1 VIRPERAGTRARL
14 LAALGVLLFLSTM
27 LVVTRFEV
35 SSDVTNLMPAGS
47 ESRLAALA
55 RRLTTSEIA
64 RTLVVT
70 IGADDPA
77 RAVAGAKELAAKL
90 RARPDVEAV
99 RSGDEGDFA
108 RATYELYFPR
118 RHAFLTDDPATLP
131 AQLSD
136 DALAARARAARLA
149 LAGPTGVLEK
159 RILPADPLGGFPA
172 LLERLQGLGP
182 QLERV
187 DGQLVTA
194 ERRYAVLFVTTRT
207 SAFAG
212 SDQRAFLEDLDA
224 TFLGLE
230 ANRDGLLAL
239 ESAGAARFTVAA
251 ERSIRSDVAFISVL
265 TLFGVTTLFVLAF
278 RSLRSLA
285 LVGLPLVSGILVAT
299 GTSLLVFGKLD
310 GITLGFGASLIG
322 VVVDYPVH
330 LLTHARLERR
340 APGDFAWLDRI
351 RPGIVL
357 GALTTMASFAGLGL
371 TTIPGLRQLAFFA
384 VVGAAAALLVT
395 LVVLPP
401 FVSDS
406 GQPDR
411 RLARASAA
419 LGRTMQAV
427 GARRGLLALV
437 TLVVVAAACAALPR
451 LRWQDDLAKL
461 WRMDPALAAEDQR
474 VHARVGRGDEGRLV
488 VVLAPDLETG
498 LARNDAVA
506 RELEAA
512 RQRGAIGGFRS
523 LHAVL
528 LATETQRANER
539 GVRADP
545 TLPLRVR
552 RAYAE
557 AGFRPEVF
565 APFEQALAAPPPA
578 PLTLAEIEASPLG
591 ALARNL
597 VVPLD
602 DGVALLTH
610 VRDVRDESALAAA
623 AGAAPDAHAFHPA
636 RFLNDVFAQLRATT
650 FQQIAVG
657 YALVIVIVV
666 FRYKRARPAL
676 AAIVPSLLVTL
687 LLLGGASA
695 AGLELNLLHVVSL
708 DMVIGMGVDY
718 SVFVVDAKRHGEPL
732 GATVTSLVLCCLTT
746 VFTFG
751 MMALSVHPAL
761 SAVGTTVGAG
771 VLLSLLCSPV
781 SLLLLGDEVE
791 HVS

>member
-1 VIRPERAGTRARL
+1 MNRPERAGTRARL
-14 LAALGVLLFLSTM
+14 LGALGALLFVSTM

-64 RTLVVT
+64 RTLIVT
-70 IGADDPA
+70 IGADDPT
-77 RAVAGAKELAAKL
+77 RAIAGAKEMAAKL

-99 RSGDEGDFA
+99 RSGDEGDVA

-118 RHAFLTDDPATLP
+118 RHAFLVDEPAALP
-131 AQLSD
+131 ARLSD

-149 LAGPTGVLEK
+149 LAQPTGMLEK
-159 RILPADPLGGFPA
+159 KLLPEDPLGGFQA
-172 LLERLQGLGP
+172 VLDRLRGLGP

-194 ERRYAVLFVTTRT
+194 DRRHAVLFVTTRT

-212 SDQRAFLEDLDA
+212 RAQRAFLEDLDE
-224 TFLGLE
+224 TFAGLE
-230 ANRDGLLAL
+230 ANRDGTLEI

-251 ERSIRSDVAFISVL
+251 ERSIRSDVAFVSLL
-265 TLFGVTTLFVLAF
+265 TLIGVTALFVLAF

-299 GTSLLVFGKLD
+299 GTSLVVFGKLD

-330 LLTHARLERR
+330 LLTHARLDRH
-340 APGDFAWLDRI
+340 ASGDYGWLDRI

-384 VVGAAAALLVT
+384 VVGAAAALAVT

-401 FVSDS
+401 FVSDA
-406 GQPDR
+406 GPPDR
-411 RLARASAA
+411 RLDRASAA
-419 LGRTMQAV
+419 LGRIMRAV
-427 GARRGLLALV
+427 GARRGAVALV
-437 TLVVVAAACAALPR
+437 TLGVLAAACAALPS

-461 WRMDPALAAEDQR
+461 WRMDPGLAAEDQR
-474 VHARVGRGDEGRLV
+474 VHARVGQGDDGRLL
-488 VVLAPDLETG
+488 VVLAPDVETG

-506 RELEAA
+506 KALEAA
-512 RQRGAIGGFRS
+512 RANGAVGGYRS
-523 LHAVL
+523 LHAL
-528 LATETQRANER
+528 LFAAETQRANER

-545 TLPLRVR
+545 TLALRVR

-557 AGFRPEVF
+557 AGFRPEAF
-565 APFEQALAAPPPA
+565 APFEQALAAPPPP
-578 PLTLAEIEASPLG
+578 PLTLEALDASPLG

-610 VRDVRDESALAAA
+610 VRDVRDEDALAAA
-623 AGAAPDAHAFHPA
+623 AAAAPDAYAFHPA

-657 YALVIVIVV
+657 YALVIVLVV

-676 AAIVPSLLVTL
+676 AAVVPSLLVTV

-718 SVFVVDAKRHGEPL
+718 SVFLVDAKRHGEEL
-732 GATVTSLVLCCLTT
+732 GATVMSLVLCCLTT

-761 SAVGTTVGAG
+761 SAVGITVGAG
-771 VLLSLLCSPV
+771 VLLSLVCAPV

-791 HVS
+791 RG